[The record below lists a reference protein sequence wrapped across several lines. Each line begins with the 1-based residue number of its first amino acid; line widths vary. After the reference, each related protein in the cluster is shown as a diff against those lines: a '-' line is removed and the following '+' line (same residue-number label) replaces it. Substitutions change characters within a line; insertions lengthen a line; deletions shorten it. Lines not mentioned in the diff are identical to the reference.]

1 MRISELARRRIDG
14 TFLVDEWGFDHDLTR
29 IAGSFASLRW
39 SIDAEGFGHVPESGS
54 ALMVIGPRA
63 KLSEPFVAAAATRKE
78 TGRHVRIA
86 GADRVG
92 ATRGMARRLGA
103 IPHDRREVHSV
114 LRTGAVVGVLCARHR
129 FGQPGPGPVDP
140 ALISA
145 ALELEVPILPVAVR
159 GHEVTGCWSVV
170 VGAPIVDAG
179 TGPLAAVD
187 VTEEASSAIV
197 ALLG

>member
-1 MRISELARRRIDG
+1 MRISELAQRRVDG

-29 IAGSFASLRW
+29 VVSSFAALRW
-39 SIDAEGFGHVPESGS
+39 SIRAEGFQHVPEAGS

-63 KLSEPFVAAAATRKE
+63 KVSEPFVVAVATKTE

-92 ATRGMARRLGA
+92 ATRGLARRLGA
-103 IPHDRREVHSV
+103 VPHDRREVRSV

-129 FGQPGPGPVDP
+129 FGLPGPGAVDP
-140 ALISA
+140 ALITA
-145 ALELEVPILPVAVR
+145 ALELEVPVLPVAVR
-159 GHEVTGCWSVV
+159 GHEVTGRWNVI

-187 VTEEASSAIV
+187 VTEAAERTIV
-197 ALLG
+197 DLLD

>member
-1 MRISELARRRIDG
+1 MRISELAQRRVDG

-29 IAGSFASLRW
+29 VVSSFAGLRW
-39 SIDAEGFGHVPESGS
+39 SIRADGFQHVPEAGS
-54 ALMVIGPRA
+54 AVMVIGPRV
-63 KLSEPFVAAAATRKE
+63 KISEPFVVALATKNE

-92 ATRGMARRLGA
+92 ATRGLARRLGA
-103 IPHDRREVHSV
+103 VPHDRRELRSV

-140 ALISA
+140 ALIAA

-159 GHEVTGCWSVV
+159 GHEVTGRWSVT

-187 VTEEASSAIV
+187 VTELAERTIV
-197 ALLG
+197 DLLD

>member
-1 MRISELARRRIDG
+1 MRISEIARRRIDG
-14 TFLVDEWGFDHDLTR
+14 TFLIDEWGFDHDLTR
-29 IAGSFASLRW
+29 VAGSFASLRW
-39 SIDAEGFGHVPESGS
+39 SIRAEGFAHVPESGS

-63 KLSEPFVAAAATRKE
+63 KLSEPFVVAAATRQQ
-78 TGRHVRIA
+78 TGRHLRIA
-86 GADRVG
+86 GADRAG

-114 LRTGAVVGVLCARHR
+114 LRTGAVVGVLCGRHR

-145 ALELEVPILPVAVR
+145 ALELEVPVLPVALR
-159 GHEVTGCWSVV
+159 GHEVTGRWSVTV
-170 VGAPIVDAG
+170 AAPIVDAG

-187 VTEEASSAIV
+187 VTEAAGRAIV
-197 ALLG
+197 SLLE